1 MKFTEVKTLEH
12 LLKEYGVSSSGS
24 PTPSGQQQSGSFIN
38 KVAGDMAKKVGA
50 KVRTVGQ
57 SMTQA
62 IKGTDS
68 KTTQKIKSIVPRR
81 GGKVSASPTI
91 GGQKNTPDPVIK
103 TKAGEVEAG
112 ADIYDQYGN
121 YTGKIDS
128 PLGDNKA
135 GGPEK
140 IAILNKQNDYE
151 IIDPNDDLFVSNPQ
165 ANEGKLSKLAKRKS
179 KHSRIKTLRGKIKK
193 LSKKRLKEADP
204 KLFEINFN
212 RQNLARQSLDAPVK
226 CGFEAETF
234 FYNVDSRG
242 SSDDIDN
249 MSVEEVE
256 NQFGDL
262 PDQAFEDY
270 QEWLWGKGQDE
281 YLSDIITDKVN
292 EVREDEEWL
301 NDFIDS
307 ANGPSSEAIERYKAD
322 FEENDPKEY
331 ENREEDGWD
340 YMNWVREYVE
350 EEYEEEY
357 LQWLEDAVEE
367 EYDLKDEARDAA
379 EQDYSMSDWIYD
391 QWSYMSS
398 FLDDYGYEYSTE
410 GSQEEVA
417 DQLYNWVQKESEF
430 KDYPEVGDY
439 GDTNTTT
446 AWAVE
451 NDQSIDPDEGAGAE
465 LISPVFNSPKAMLK
479 EMKSLFDWSEE
490 NFGTNRSTGLH
501 VTMSWQGETE
511 NNQAQEPNKL
521 KMALL
526 LGDEYLLAE
535 FGRLRNSYTKSQYR
549 NILKYAEG
557 MKRGDA
563 KSFEEFEKML
573 TKGIDTGKMNSIH
586 FKGETDGDS
595 GNNLVEFR
603 IAGGVDYNTMY
614 EKVVKACVRYAT
626 VMTAGYTKDA
636 FRQDYIN
643 ALVRLIRKSQEIDP
657 KKLKD
662 LEVVNHDVIDSAKN
676 IVSKKEY
683 FNVIRSLGSAVE
695 YLQTYQEL
703 IQPDADKK
711 WKQSIEDFTKATGR
725 SPSWMGEAE
734 ERKPIEGYIQ
744 PESLPPSKRAV
755 SVLKKAQ
762 DVFTKVI
769 TILAKDIADGNTR
782 APIGS
787 KDIRSFRKFADDLKL
802 DDNLMQ
808 TLTMKQMRN
817 ANYNGTDKA
826 NVFTLKAGLTKLFKK
841 DIITDLSYTF
851 LSAQDMDKIASKTWQ
866 FFQSDDA
873 KDNGK
878 IDTLADLFTAL
889 NPALDKDDV
898 ESVIDQL
905 KHERQQNGLVAKLK
919 GSGWN
924 TSHTLLKMNG
934 LTTPG
939 SAEKLLKFLEPY
951 EGFKHPTSKDH
962 HINIRSDD
970 NYEEVAKSSLVQK
983 ISIRLDHFADLKET
997 DPEKYSKIRDQLI
1010 DLGLEL
1016 IETIKEDEDSINTL
1030 GFEQG
1035 RWSLSLP
1042 VGKYDD
1048 YKDMLLRFKGGEKEQ
1063 DANADPFDSG
1073 YNFPKIYD
1081 DWLVRTTL
1089 GYLVDYY
1096 SKRQTE
1102 PEKFKTNEVKSVIK
1116 KNFAGIKKFLD
1127 GLDKIFTAE
1136 KFTDL
1141 KAEIS
1146 NKDRYLQLNKDFEK
1160 NVRGKALASFN
1171 VPNYSYLYIRDGID
1185 FLNNLREVDLTDKD
1199 DVMYQWYRDT
1209 ILPILR
1215 DGINSKNLIWVI
1227 PSAHEVAAEDAF
1239 EGLELIDKMEANNNY
1254 YYSWRKKNYK
1264 RILNKFKTT
1273 YGIDY
1278 EELQE
1283 EEFTEAE
1290 PGSIY
1295 SELKKLNVDVT
1306 RKGDSRKGAPGQQD
1320 LLSDEQTENPLSGE
1334 PLNRSSAMMWSDSEE
1349 QEQKRFKAFDWNVYP
1364 EAMKGLVAKELE
1376 DMKAQDGL
1384 YSFKIALENAL
1395 EKAKDKGIK
1404 FGPNK
1409 KELQNVAGVGD
1420 MEGDSSNQIGRET
1433 NWINLANYLEIEKGV
1448 ENQGVELLKKTFE
1461 MYNSNVDMGGT
1472 GGEPMHAAKGY
1483 GMERWIDAV
1492 MKAKAYIE
1500 KNYTVS
1506 GGNYFRKDAEGNAG
1520 DDVSGV
1526 YGNASGPTINQLDDY
1541 DNPLSQARADHPGF
1555 NTMMQ
1560 NGMQNYLAR
1569 GEVNDLVGFL
1579 NNPDNDNVFKSAVL
1593 NTLANRFE
1601 VNPGYPFDSFQDAL
1615 AVTRRYGYESVF
1627 AKFDKL
1633 PLQEQLEKL
1642 QKINISKL
1650 NNVYEGRLKNAWMS
1664 GELNTDLKPQV
1675 MQVVSKNP
1683 MRPKKPYNAQE
1694 HRENVIKSI
1703 MTKQKVSRAN
1713 AEMQVNAM
1721 VKRDPNYFTDKEPVK
1736 ESVPNNTKI
1745 RVLNKLL
1752 AEPFPASDLKKQ
1764 MDAYFALPDPQMIK
1778 DFRNRQSEGG
1788 KETCL
1793 RSVLRNYIKMKL
1805 HPKLQSSINL
1815 NESKDDLIAKIDALP
1830 DDEGTR
1836 KLVNYIEQLIDDM
1849 GVGGKIKSLSNQLEV
1864 IPDVDVKKS
1873 VNQIAKIIASI
1884 EMSPQERAELFVNWK
1899 ADKLVNVDALLSTS
1913 TVSLETI
1920 FNGYGEKGES
1930 HITELVDDL
1939 NQVVQYGIGPGEF
1952 ALAVLSQR
1960 IEGIGASSGDDADG
1974 EGEGKGDLLID
1985 GSPIE
1990 LKTTNKNSAR
2000 FNDRQVNFSDSY
2012 KSMVTAFFT
2021 KYDEKFKELEAQ
2033 GLKLRVKS
2041 GMQQNHVMAFLKEV
2055 PEAEK
2060 EIADIISEIFTAL
2073 NVSGGPIARYLAQ
2086 GDKNQAMQ
2094 LIAQSNVNNY
2104 LTHKRKSGNL
2114 AGILFLDLNKQ
2125 AFTFIKEV
2133 SDLEGTGLRL
2143 HAKTNY
2149 LITTSE
2155 NPFANTS
2162 IVDTGA

>member
-12 LLKEYGVSSSGS
+12 LLKEYGMSSSGS
-24 PTPSGQQQSGSFIN
+24 PTPSGQQQSGNFIK
-38 KVAGDMAKKVGA
+38 KVAGDIAKKVGA
-50 KVRTVGQ
+50 KASSVGQ

-68 KTTQKIKSIVPRR
+68 KTTQRIKSIVPQR
-81 GGKVSASPTI
+81 GGKISASPTI
-91 GGQKNTPDPVIK
+91 GGQKNTPDSVIK

-242 SSDDIDN
+242 SSDHIDN
-249 MSVEEVE
+249 MSISEIEY
-256 NQFGDL
+256 QYGDM
-262 PDQAFEDY
+262 PDQVWEDFED
-270 QEWLWGKGQDE
+270 WLYTKGQDE
-281 YLSDIITDKVN
+281 YLDDIISDKVE
-292 EVREDEEWL
+292 EVREDEDYL

-307 ANGPSSEAIERYKAD
+307 GAGPSSEAIEIYKKD

-350 EEYEEEY
+350 EEYEEAY
-357 LQWLEDAVEE
+357 LEWLRNDIMNN
-367 EYDLKDEARDAA
+367 YLDDEAREAA
-379 EQDYSMSDWIYD
+379 RSDYSVEDWIYD
-391 QWSYMSS
+391 NYSYMSS
-398 FLDDYGYEYSTE
+398 FLDDYGYEYSNS
-410 GSQEEVA
+410 GSLEEVA
-417 DQLYNWVQKESEF
+417 SQLNDWIQEESEF
-430 KDYPEVGDY
+430 KVYPETGDY
-439 GDTNTTT
+439 GETSGGGN
-446 AWAVE
+446 WAVE
-451 NDQSIDPDEGAGAE
+451 NDQSIDADEGAGAE
-465 LISPVFNSPKAMLK
+465 LISPVFNSPKVMLK
-479 EMKSLFDWSEE
+479 EMKSLFDWSEK

-501 VTMSWQGETE
+501 VTMSWQGKNPDTVTTKDEDDEFFGT
-511 NNQAQEPNKL
+511 ASTGPNKL
-521 KMALL
+521 KMAVL

-535 FGRLRNSYTKSQYR
+535 FGRLNNSYTKSQYR

-563 KSFEEFEKML
+563 KSFEDLERVL
-573 TKGIDTGKMNSIH
+573 TKGIDSGKFNSIH
-586 FKGETDGDS
+586 FKGDRDRAS
-595 GNNLVEFR
+595 GNELIEFR
-603 IAGGVDYNTMY
+603 IAGGTDYNTMY

-626 VMTAGYTKDA
+626 VMTAGYKKDA

-643 ALVRLIRKSQEIDP
+643 ALVRLVRKSQEIDP

-683 FNVIRSLGSAVE
+683 FDVIRSLSSAVE

-711 WKQSIEDFTKATGR
+711 WKQSIEDYTKATGR

-734 ERKPIEGYIQ
+734 EREPIQGYIQ

-762 DVFTKVI
+762 DRFTKVI
-769 TILAKDIADGNTR
+769 TILARDIAYGNNR

-802 DDNLMQ
+802 DDNLIQ
-808 TLTMKQMRN
+808 TLTMKQMRD

-826 NVFTLKAGLTKLFKK
+826 NILSLKAGLTKLFKK
-841 DIITDLSYTF
+841 DIIADLSYAF

-866 FFQSDDA
+866 FFQTDDA

-878 IDTLADLFTAL
+878 IDTLASLFTAL
-889 NPALDKDDV
+889 NPALDKDEV
-898 ESVIDQL
+898 ESVLDQL

-924 TSHTLLKMNG
+924 SKHELLKTNG

-939 SAEKLLKFLEPY
+939 AAKELLKFLEPY
-951 EGFKHPTSKDH
+951 SGYKHPTSPNHHVNVKSDDQYSEVFHMALTQRLRARLDYLKDLELEDKEKYVTIAKQVSKLGMELLEGLKPRPDLWDEEISGYKRGSDGAKNLASH
-962 HINIRSDD
+962 DSLDGWKRTMDRLVKADSEIGADEQTFNLPALIDDYVVSSIHINRYFSWKAI
-970 NYEEVAKSSLVQK
+970 EGPEQ
-983 ISIRLDHFADLKET
+983 DHELKE
-997 DPEKYSKIRDQLI
+997 LH
-1010 DLGLEL
+1010 
-1016 IETIKEDEDSINTL
+1016 KE
-1030 GFEQG
+1030 
-1035 RWSLSLP
+1035 
-1042 VGKYDD
+1042 
-1048 YKDMLLRFKGGEKEQ
+1048 RF
-1063 DANADPFDSG
+1063 AA
-1073 YNFPKIYD
+1073 
-1081 DWLVRTTL
+1081 
-1089 GYLVDYY
+1089 
-1096 SKRQTE
+1096 
-1102 PEKFKTNEVKSVIK
+1102 
-1116 KNFAGIKKFLD
+1116 IKKFLS
-1127 GLDKIFTAE
+1127 GFDKIFRKE
-1136 KFTDL
+1136 GFVDL
-1141 KAEIS
+1141 KQEIQAK
-1146 NKDRYLQLNKDFEK
+1146 NTLDRRNRDFEK
-1160 NVRGKALASFN
+1160 NVRDNAKAKLNIPSHAYAYIDQEFYN
-1171 VPNYSYLYIRDGID
+1171 TITDENYSDRAAYLENHLDD
-1185 FLNNLREVDLTDKD
+1185 FSEH
-1199 DVMYQWYRDT
+1199 Q
-1209 ILPILR
+1209 
-1215 DGINSKNLIWVI
+1215 NSNRVWVI
-1227 PSAHEVAAEDAF
+1227 PAAHYGQAYDAR
-1239 EGLELIDKMEANNNY
+1239 EGLDLIQTFEKADNY
-1254 YYSWRKKNYK
+1254 YHTWRKTGYNK
-1264 RILNKFKTT
+1264 ILSKFARVHNIKFDDLVYNASKT
-1273 YGIDY
+1273 YIQLGGDEVDKLQKAGI
-1278 EELQE
+1278 E
-1283 EEFTEAE
+1283 
-1290 PGSIY
+1290 I
-1295 SELKKLNVDVT
+1295 T
-1306 RKGDSRKGAPGQQD
+1306 RKGDSRAGMPGQDYLIDPED
-1320 LLSDEQTENPLSGE
+1320 LENPISGE
-1334 PLNRSSAMMWSDSEE
+1334 PIDRGSAFMWNQEDDEE
-1349 QEQKRFKAFDWNVYP
+1349 KEMKRFKAFDWSVYP
-1364 EAMKGLVAKELE
+1364 EQIKGLVAKELKG
-1376 DMKAQDGL
+1376 MKNEEGY
-1384 YSFKIALENAL
+1384 YSFKVAL
-1395 EKAKDKGIK
+1395 EKILDQILKGDTGITLNNIDNIN
-1404 FGPNK
+1404 GIMRA
-1409 KELQNVAGVGD
+1409 AGVED
-1420 MEGDSSNQIGRET
+1420 MERDSSNSIASKT
-1433 NWINLANYLEIEKGV
+1433 NWGNLADYLKIERGV
-1448 ENQGVELLKKTFE
+1448 NDQGANLLKKV
-1461 MYNSNVDMGGT
+1461 YNQYDSDHNWRPDDPKAIGVKRW
-1472 GGEPMHAAKGY
+1472 AA
-1483 GMERWIDAV
+1483 AV
-1492 MKAKAYIE
+1492 KAAYEYI
-1500 KNYTVS
+1500 KTNYTVS
-1506 GGNYFRKDAEGNAG
+1506 AGNFFNELIYNGGSEHNSVTAE
-1520 DDVSGV
+1520 
-1526 YGNASGPTINQLDDY
+1526 DY
-1541 DNPLSQARADHPGF
+1541 DKARANHPIF

-1560 NGMQNYLAR
+1560 RGMQNYLAR
-1569 GEVNDLVGFL
+1569 GEVDDLVGFL
-1579 NNPDNDNVFKSAVL
+1579 NNPSNDNVFKSRVL
-1593 NTLANRFE
+1593 ITITNRGDME
-1601 VNPGYPFDSFQDAL
+1601 NGPFASFQDAL
-1615 AVTRRYGYESVF
+1615 EVTRRQGNESIF
-1627 AKFDKL
+1627 DKFDKL
-1633 PLQEQLEKL
+1633 PLQEKLEKL

-1664 GELNTDLKPQV
+1664 GKLDAYANKPAL
-1675 MQVVSKNP
+1675 QVVSKNP
-1683 MRPKKPYNAQE
+1683 MKPKKPYNAQE

-1721 VKRDPNYFTDKEPVK
+1721 VKRDPNYFTDKESVK

-1815 NESKDDLIAKIDALP
+1815 NESKEDLIAKIDALP

-1849 GVGGKIKSLSNQLEV
+1849 GVGGKIKSLSNHLEV

-1960 IEGIGASSGDDADG
+1960 IEGIGASTGDDADG

-1985 GSPIE
+1985 GSPVE
-1990 LKTTNKNSAR
+1990 LKTTRKNSAR

-2073 NVSGGPIARYLAQ
+2073 TISGGPIARYLAQ

-2125 AFTFIKEV
+2125 TFTFIKEV